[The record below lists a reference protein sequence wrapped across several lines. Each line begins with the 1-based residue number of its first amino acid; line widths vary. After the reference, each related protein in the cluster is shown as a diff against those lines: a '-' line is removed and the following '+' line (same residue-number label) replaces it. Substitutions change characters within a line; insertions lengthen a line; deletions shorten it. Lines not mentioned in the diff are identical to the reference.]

1 MFNGIRA
8 YVNKKLG
15 KKPKIIFTQASNSFG
30 ITPQSPQTASTGFYQ
45 NTTNNNSLQFAQ
57 EGEVIFSIS
66 EDGEAKW
73 HKEDSYNKAAE
84 IFLTYLTMRVEN
96 QTNIKQNRREWED
109 RILEAM
115 KKHAKI
121 EPLTPEVLTDVF
133 KKTLM
138 IDKLKGIK

>member
-1 MFNGIRA
+1 MFNRIRA

-30 ITPQSPQTASTGFYQ
+30 ITPQSPPSLGMYQ
-45 NTTNNNSLQFAQ
+45 NTTNNNSLQFFQ
-57 EGEVIFSIS
+57 EGETIFSIS
-66 EDGEAKW
+66 ENGEAKW

-84 IFLTYLTMRVEN
+84 IFLTHVTMTIEN
-96 QTNIKQNRREWED
+96 EANIKQNRREWED

-115 KKHAKI
+115 KKHAEI
-121 EPLTPEVLTDVF
+121 ETLTPEVLTDVF
-133 KKTLM
+133 RKCIM